1 MGPKDMRMFYHSF
14 NAATQR
20 WTLGTATSKDGFVW
34 KKAGP
39 IFAGSDAETDF
50 DGRGAAACHVVRDFT
65 TKRCASP
72 LTRILPLVIAE
83 CPPFLA
89 STSDVGDLCSGTF
102 YKRVVR
108 HVQA

>member
-1 MGPKDMRMFYHSF
+1 MESALRAQVVAVGPKDMRLFYHSF

-20 WTLGTATSKDGFVW
+20 WTVGTATSKDGFVW

-65 TKRCASP
+65 TKRCAS
-72 LTRILPLVIAE
+72 L
-83 CPPFLA
+83 
-89 STSDVGDLCSGTF
+89 
-102 YKRVVR
+102 
-108 HVQA
+108 